1 MNSKLLF
8 LIVSV
13 LPHPFHLR
21 DGKLP
26 RDEARGSILPSGDSS
41 RACGRPGGAHPWLT
55 LFEGLFPAV
64 PSKR

>member
-26 RDEARGSILPSGDSS
+26 RDEASGSILPSGDSS
-41 RACGRPGGAHPWLT
+41 RRMRTTRKCSSMAD
-55 LFEGLFPAV
+55 AV
-64 PSKR
+64 